1 MKKFSTI
8 ALALTLPL
16 AVSLPVWAQ
25 DAPTAAPAPLSS
37 KCSFLP
43 DAPDKHV
50 VVKGDTLWGISGK
63 FLKNPWCWPEVW
75 GMNKDEIHN
84 PHWIYPNQIVYF
96 DRANGRLRLAVPIE
110 SGVSGTTKMSPQTRS
125 QTAGGAN
132 AISSIPN
139 SVIEPYLSQPLIVD
153 KDELATAPRIVAG
166 PEGRVYLG
174 KGDKVYT
181 RGDLKGGTSFQ
192 VFRPGIA
199 LKDPDTKEIIGYEA
213 VFLGTLKLERVAKTA
228 DGVDTFMVVS
238 SKEEMGVGDRMVA
251 IPPTPII
258 NYVPHRPGQET
269 RARVVGVYGG
279 VNYAGQNQIV
289 SVNRGTAA
297 GLDVGAVME
306 LGRYGQVIPDKTNEK
321 KPIRLPDEVYGN
333 LFIFRVFKNLSYGL
347 VMQVTDT
354 VRVGDLAQSPEK

>member
-1 MKKFSTI
+1 
-8 ALALTLPL
+8 
-16 AVSLPVWAQ
+16 
-25 DAPTAAPAPLSS
+25 
-37 KCSFLP
+37 
-43 DAPDKHV
+43 
-50 VVKGDTLWGISGK
+50 
-63 FLKNPWCWPEVW
+63 
-75 GMNKDEIHN
+75 
-84 PHWIYPNQIVYF
+84 
-96 DRANGRLRLAVPIE
+96 
-110 SGVSGTTKMSPQTRS
+110 
-125 QTAGGAN
+125 
-132 AISSIPN
+132 
-139 SVIEPYLSQPLIVD
+139 
-153 KDELATAPRIVAG
+153 
-166 PEGRVYLG
+166 
-174 KGDKVYT
+174 
-181 RGDLKGGTSFQ
+181 
-192 VFRPGIA
+192 
-199 LKDPDTKEIIGYEA
+199 
-213 VFLGTLKLERVAKTA
+213 
-228 DGVDTFMVVS
+228 MVVS